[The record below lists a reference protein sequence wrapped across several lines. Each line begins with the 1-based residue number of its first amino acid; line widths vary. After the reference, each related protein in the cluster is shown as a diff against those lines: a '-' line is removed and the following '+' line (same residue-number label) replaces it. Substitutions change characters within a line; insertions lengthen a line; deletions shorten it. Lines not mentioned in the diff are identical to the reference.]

1 MILKHIAIPLVV
13 LVLLGSAFL
22 MQDTRPAE
30 NSAPTNWKP
39 GDAPTVTVRLLDDQ
53 GALTAPLTVP
63 KTLRSDEQWQ
73 ARLTPEQYRILRNKG
88 TEQPFCGLLWD
99 HHEAGTYCC
108 RGCGLPL
115 FSSEQKFESGTG
127 WPSYWAPVAPE
138 NVATHKDLGLG
149 MVRTEIL
156 CTRCDGHLGHVF
168 DDGPPP
174 TGQRHC
180 LNSESLVFV
189 PAGKLATEPE
199 GGHERATAIFAAGC
213 FWGVEEVFRTTP
225 GVLSTAVG
233 YTGGKTEK
241 PTYKDVCGHGTG
253 HAEAVRVEYDPQAV
267 SYVELL
273 TVFFRNHDPTQ
284 VNRQGPDFGDQYRSA
299 IFTTSDEQR
308 ETATKVKTMLED
320 SRRFP
325 RPIATQIEP
334 AGTFWMAEEY
344 HQQYLLKTG
353 QAQCHTP

>member
-1 MILKHIAIPLVV
+1 MSTRLLAVPALLLLIAGPF
-13 LVLLGSAFL
+13 FL

-30 NSAPTNWKP
+30 KPAPTDWKP
-39 GDAPTVTVRLLDDQ
+39 GDAPQVTVRLLDDQ
-53 GALTAPLTVP
+53 GGLTAPLTVP
-63 KTLRSDEQWQ
+63 KTLRTDEQWQ
-73 ARLTPEQYRILRNKG
+73 ARLSPEQYRILRNKG
-88 TEQPFCGLLWD
+88 TERAFCGLLWD

-115 FSSEQKFESGTG
+115 FSSEHKFESGTG
-127 WPSYWAPVAPE
+127 WPSYWQPVAPE
-138 NVATHKDLGLG
+138 NVSTKRDVTFG
-149 MVRTEIL
+149 MARTEIL

-174 TGQRHC
+174 SGQRHC

-189 PAGKLATEPE
+189 PAARLATEPE
-199 GGHERATAIFAAGC
+199 GGHACATAIFAAGC

-233 YTGGKTEK
+233 YTGGQTEK
-241 PTYKDVCGHGTG
+241 PTYEQVCGKGTG

-267 SYVELL
+267 SYLELL

-284 VNRQGPDFGDQYRSA
+284 VNRQGPDFGDQYRTA
-299 IFTTSDEQR
+299 IFTLSEEQR
-308 ETATKVKTMLED
+308 ETATRVKAMLDD
-320 SRRFP
+320 SKPP
-325 RPIATQIEP
+325 RPIATQIVP

-344 HQQYLLKTG
+344 HQQYLKKSG